1 MSIASLLLGALALP
15 LQTEERPFPLM
26 VGDPAPAIQAAE
38 WVQGEPVSAFNPG
51 QVYVVEF
58 WATWCGPCK
67 VAIPHLN
74 ELSRKYTGATFI
86 GVSVWERISAEN
98 PYKVPE
104 FVKSMGEQ
112 MTYRV
117 VADQVS
123 ESKESGPMAKN
134 WMEAAGQGGIPT
146 AFVVD
151 RAGKIAWIGHPMS
164 IDEPL
169 AKVVAG
175 TWDLA
180 AAAKKHAQDIRL
192 KAVTTKL
199 GREISKAKKDKDYAR
214 AIQLIDEGVAQE
226 AGLEAT
232 FGIDRYF
239 LLLEAGRTPEAAV
252 YGQRL
257 VQNVF
262 ADSAPALNQLAWWI
276 VDPQAKR
283 AQGDF
288 ALAVAA
294 AERAVKLVEE
304 KDASILDTLGL
315 ALFKHGQIERA
326 IHIQE
331 KAVALAAGQPGLEPE
346 LKSRLAEFKAAK
358 AKL

>member
-1 MSIASLLLGALALP
+1 MSIAPLLLSALALP

-26 VGDPAPAIQAAE
+26 VGDPAPAIQVAE
-38 WVQGEPVSAFNPG
+38 WVQGQPVALQPG
-51 QVYVVEF
+51 RVHVVEF

-74 ELSRKYTGATFI
+74 ELARKYADQAQFV

-104 FVKSMGEQ
+104 FVKAMGDQ
-112 MTYRV
+112 MTYAV
-117 VADQVS
+117 AADQVA
-123 ESKESGPMAKN
+123 ESKDSGPMAKN

-169 AKVVAG
+169 ASVVAG
-175 TWDLA
+175 TWDLD
-180 AAAKKHAQDIRL
+180 AAAKKHASDIRL
-192 KAVTTKL
+192 KAVTNKL
-199 GREISKAKKDKDYAR
+199 GREISKAKKDKDFAR
-214 AIQLIDEGVAQE
+214 AIQLIDEGVARE

-239 LLLEAGRTPEAAV
+239 LLLEAGRAPEAAV

-257 VQNVF
+257 VQHVF

-315 ALFKHGQIERA
+315 ALFRHGQLERA
-326 IHIQE
+326 IQVQE
-331 KAVALAAGQPGLEPE
+331 KAVALAAGQAGLEPE
-346 LKSRLAEFKAAK
+346 LKARLAEFKAAK